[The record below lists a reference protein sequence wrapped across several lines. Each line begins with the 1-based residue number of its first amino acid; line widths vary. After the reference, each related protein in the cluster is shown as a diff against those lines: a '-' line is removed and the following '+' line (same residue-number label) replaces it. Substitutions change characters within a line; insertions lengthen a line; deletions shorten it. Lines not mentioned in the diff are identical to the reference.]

1 MPSPSAEAPLV
12 KRLWLIFS
20 QAVTVCCAAA
30 LVFELFHGRPD
41 KSEQMPPDLIEAIA
55 SGGLAQAANDHSTAA
70 EIAAPSVVNIF
81 TRREVP
87 GTHAEELGSTWNS
100 DPELHMRAL
109 GSGVIVS
116 TSGDVLTNYHVVEGA
131 GSLFAALSD
140 GRTFEARLIGS
151 DSETDLALLKI
162 DAKGLSAITIGRS
175 EDLKVGQTVLAI
187 GNPFDVGQSVTAGI
201 VSALGRHG
209 FGLNNYE
216 DFIQTDAAINQG
228 NSGGA
233 LVNLR
238 GELVGINSAIF
249 SPDLS
254 EGFVGIGFAIPSS
267 IVREVLP
274 ALMAG
279 RQIKRGYLG
288 FVPRQLSQ
296 ELAQDLG
303 LAVNAGVAVKQ
314 VIPGSPAERAG
325 LRTFD
330 VILSIGGT
338 PVLRVNRMLQLIA
351 RTKPGT
357 EVDVVVLRG
366 SRKMRLRM
374 IASERPKGSLEKEA
388 LIPPPNDD
396 EDESAAAAKPD
407 EGAGAPRAET
417 RPVESLERKNAPA
430 KRF

>member
-1 MPSPSAEAPLV
+1 M
-12 KRLWLIFS
+12 
-20 QAVTVCCAAA
+20 
-30 LVFELFHGRPD
+30 
-41 KSEQMPPDLIEAIA
+41 
-55 SGGLAQAANDHSTAA
+55 
-70 EIAAPSVVNIF
+70 
-81 TRREVP
+81 
-87 GTHAEELGSTWNS
+87 
-100 DPELHMRAL
+100 
-109 GSGVIVS
+109 
-116 TSGDVLTNYHVVEGA
+116 
-131 GSLFAALSD
+131 
-140 GRTFEARLIGS
+140 
-151 DSETDLALLKI
+151 
-162 DAKGLSAITIGRS
+162 
-175 EDLKVGQTVLAI
+175 LAI

-274 ALMAG
+274 ALIAG